1 LDSDG
6 GGVAALAVFGI
17 FILPVVGWIV
27 VRYLAHRERMEMIRN
42 GITPPPGRTRGREWQ
57 SSQNFGPPPGMPN
70 MPNMPG
76 PAANKKSCDD
86 DDFSLAAQRIV
97 LRRGIRLTFIG
108 LALTIGLSFIG
119 YADGPLGPAWH
130 PGPWLLGGLIPLFIG
145 LSQVTSAILAG
156 ATLGPTMYGPGP
168 GAPFPD
174 PPFKAP
180 PPPFGGPPPTYDS
193 SYTYR
198 PGDAQELR
206 PPTPPPERRP

>member
-42 GITPPPGRTRGREWQ
+42 GITPPPGRMRGREWRN
-57 SSQNFGPPPGMPN
+57 SQNFGPPPGMPN

-76 PAANKKSCDD
+76 PAMSKKSCDD

-119 YADGPLGPAWH
+119 YADGPLVVARWVDPAFHRTFASHECDARRCDARTRDVW
-130 PGPWLLGGLIPLFIG
+130 GRPW
-145 LSQVTSAILAG
+145 SAV
-156 ATLGPTMYGPGP
+156 P
-168 GAPFPD
+168 
-174 PPFKAP
+174 
-180 PPPFGGPPPTYDS
+180 
-193 SYTYR
+193 R
-198 PGDAQELR
+198 PAV
-206 PPTPPPERRP
+206 